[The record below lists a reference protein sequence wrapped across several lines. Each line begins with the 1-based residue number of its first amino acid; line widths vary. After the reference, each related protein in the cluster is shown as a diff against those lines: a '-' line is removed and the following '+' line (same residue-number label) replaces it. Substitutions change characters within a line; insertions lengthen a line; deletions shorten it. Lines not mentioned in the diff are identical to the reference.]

1 MAGTAYTVQVRA
13 DVSADVS
20 GPWSAEVH
28 RDTSRLCPA
37 APTVDA
43 TDGVMPGNQQL
54 TVDWVEAPNANG
66 APITELHGAVEV
78 GCSQDYGSRSRRA
91 TALADAT
98 SYTIMNLVNATEY
111 DVQVQA
117 TNRIG
122 ASDWSTERS
131 GTPAAVP
138 DAPVVTVSNTAA
150 NDSALEATQL
160 RVSWEE
166 PEGQRSRRSPATRC
180 SGSRVLRATV
190 RIARST

>member
-1 MAGTAYTVQVRA
+1 MAGTAYTVRVRA
-13 DVSADVS
+13 MNNYDD
-20 GPWSAEVH
+20 GDDNTDNDGYGRWSAEVTGTPA
-28 RDTSRLCPA
+28 DKPA

-66 APITELHGAVEV
+66 APITGYTVQWKS
-78 GCSQDYGSRSRRA
+78 GSQDYLASRRA

-150 NDSALEATQL
+150 NDSCTGEATHL
-160 RVSWEE
+160 RGEL
-166 PEGQRSRRSPATRC
+166 GRTR
-180 SGSRVLRATV
+180 
-190 RIARST
+190 